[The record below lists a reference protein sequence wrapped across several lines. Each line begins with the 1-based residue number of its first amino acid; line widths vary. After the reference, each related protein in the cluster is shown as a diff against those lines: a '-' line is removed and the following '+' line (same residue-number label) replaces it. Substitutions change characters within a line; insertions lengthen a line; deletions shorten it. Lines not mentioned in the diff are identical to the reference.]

1 MVDVPGTSRQIRS
14 LVDETGEVRVSIE
27 TVETPQPRSH
37 QVLVRVEAAPLNPS
51 DLGLLLAMSDID
63 QATASGSPDE
73 PVVRAPISEKVM
85 PSLRARVG
93 ISMPVGNEA
102 AGIVVAAGDSPEAHG
117 LLGRRV
123 GFAGEGTYGHHAL
136 AAAQSC
142 LLLPEDASVAA
153 GASSFV
159 NPLTALGMLETLRR
173 EGHTGLVH
181 TAAASNLGQMLN
193 RICLA
198 DGVPLVNIVRT
209 PEQADLL
216 RELGAAYVCDSSTE
230 TFFTDLVDTLKATG
244 ATIAFDAVGGGGLAS
259 QILNAME
266 VAVTEPGAPYSR
278 YGTGVWKQVY
288 VYGALDRRPLELRRG
303 FGFAWGIGGWLLMP
317 FLSTLAPE
325 DLDRMKR
332 RVASE
337 LTTTFAS
344 HYTGEISLT
353 QALDLPVMRRYARQ
367 ATGEKFLLTPQR

>member
-1 MVDVPGTSRQIRS
+1 MVDVPGTTRQIRS
-14 LVDETGEVRVSIE
+14 LVEETRVVRVSIE

-51 DLGLLLAMSDID
+51 DLGLLLAMSDVD

-102 AGIVVAAGDSPEAHG
+102 AGVVVAAGDSPEAQG

-123 GFAGEGTYGHHAL
+123 GFAGEGTYGHHSL

-142 LLLPEDASVAA
+142 LLLPEDASAA
-153 GASSFV
+153 SGASSFV

-198 DGVPLVNIVRT
+198 DGVPLVNIVRR

-216 RELGAAYVCDSSTE
+216 REQGAAYVCDSSTE
-230 TFFTDLVDTLKATG
+230 TFFTDLVDALEATG

-317 FLSTLAPE
+317 FLSTLAAE

-353 QALDLPVMRRYARQ
+353 QALDLLVMRRYARQ
-367 ATGEKFLLTPQR
+367 ATGEKFLLTPQS

>member
-1 MVDVPGTSRQIRS
+1 MVHVPGTTRQIRS
-14 LVDETGEVRVSIE
+14 LVEETGEVRVSIE

-51 DLGLLLAMSDID
+51 DLGLLLAMSDVD

-102 AGIVVAAGDSPEAHG
+102 AGVVVAVGDSPEAQG

-142 LLLPEDASVAA
+142 LLLPEDASAAA

-198 DGVPLVNIVRT
+198 DGVPLVNIVRR

-216 RELGAAYVCDSSTE
+216 REQGAAYVCDSSTE
-230 TFFTDLVDTLKATG
+230 TFFTDLVGALKATG

-353 QALDLPVMRRYARQ
+353 QALDLLVMRRYARQ

>member
-1 MVDVPGTSRQIRS
+1 MADVPGTTRQIRS
-14 LVDETGEVRVSIE
+14 LVEEAGEVRVSIE

-51 DLGLLLAMSDID
+51 DLGLLLAMSDVD
-63 QATASGSPDE
+63 QATASGAPDE

-102 AGIVVAAGDSPEAHG
+102 AGVVVAAGDSPEAQG

-123 GFAGEGTYGHHAL
+123 GFAGEGTYGLHAL

-142 LLLPEDASVAA
+142 LLLPEDASAAA

-198 DGVPLVNIVRT
+198 DGVPLVNIVRR

-216 RELGAAYVCDSSTE
+216 REQGAAYVCDSSTE
-230 TFFTDLVDTLKATG
+230 TFFTDLVDALEATG

-266 VAVTEPGAPYSR
+266 VAVTEPDAPYSR

-303 FGFAWGIGGWLLMP
+303 FGFAWGIGGWLLTP

-325 DLDRMKR
+325 DLDRMKS

-367 ATGEKFLLTPQR
+367 ATGEKFLLTPQS